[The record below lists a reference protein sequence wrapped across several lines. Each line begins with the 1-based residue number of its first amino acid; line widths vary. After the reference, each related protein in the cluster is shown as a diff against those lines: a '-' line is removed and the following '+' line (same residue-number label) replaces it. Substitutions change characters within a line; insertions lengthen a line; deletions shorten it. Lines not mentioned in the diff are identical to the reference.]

1 MGLMLGLAALC
12 LALGY
17 VSAGFQP
24 VLVSTFNSGAIAA
37 AATADINKR
46 AG

>member
-1 MGLMLGLAALC
+1 MGLMLGLAVLC
-12 LALGY
+12 LALGS
-17 VSAGFQP
+17 VRTGFQP

-37 AATADINKR
+37 AGPADMNKR